1 MAVVI
6 SDCYPSVIDSVMLNR
21 HWFTMG
27 GYAIALEWH
36 SHLWNLAYLC
46 YHVNEPSVHDSV
58 QAVFEAV
65 FETVV
70 EAFIKAVVEAIV

>member
-1 MAVVI
+1 
-6 SDCYPSVIDSVMLNR
+6 
-21 HWFTMG
+21 MG

-58 QAVFEAV
+58 QAVVEAV